1 MFQYICYGYFVLV
14 NIISFVV
21 FGIDK
26 YKAKKEEWRI
36 QEKVLILLVGIG
48 GGIGSIL
55 GMIVFRHKI
64 RKPLFYLGIPGILIF
79 QMLCICLGKL

>member
-36 QEKVLILLVGIG
+36 QEKVLILLAGIG
-48 GGIGSIL
+48 GCIGSIL

-64 RKPLFYLGIPGILIF
+64 RKPLFYLGIPGILFF
-79 QMLCICLGKL
+79 QILCLCFGKL

>member
-36 QEKVLILLVGIG
+36 QEKVLILLAGIG
-48 GGIGSIL
+48 GCIGGIL
-55 GMIVFRHKI
+55 GMIAFRHKI

-79 QMLCICLGKL
+79 QMLCICFGKL

>member
-1 MFQYICYGYFVLV
+1 MIV

-36 QEKVLILLVGIG
+36 QEKILILLAGIG
-48 GGIGSIL
+48 GCIGSIL

-64 RKPLFYLGIPGILIF
+64 RKPLFYLGIPGILVF
-79 QMLCICLGKL
+79 QILCLCFEKL

>member
-1 MFQYICYGYFVLV
+1 MFQYICYGYFVIV

-36 QEKVLILLVGIG
+36 QEKVLILLAGIG
-48 GGIGSIL
+48 GCIGSIL

-64 RKPLFYLGIPGILIF
+64 RKPLFYLGIPGILVF
-79 QMLCICLGKL
+79 QILCLCFGNC

>member
-79 QMLCICLGKL
+79 QMLCICFGKL